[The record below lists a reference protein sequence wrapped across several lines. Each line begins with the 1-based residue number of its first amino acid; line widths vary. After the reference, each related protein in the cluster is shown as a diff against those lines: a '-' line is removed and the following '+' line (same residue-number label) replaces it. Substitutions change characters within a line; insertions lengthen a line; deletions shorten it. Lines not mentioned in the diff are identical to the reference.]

1 MPADDFFDR
10 TEFVQYFRDETDE
23 LLQSIEGDLLR
34 LEQFVDADAVDAELV
49 NSLFRALHTIKG
61 SAGMLQF
68 TAVQLVAHALEN
80 VFDLLRKD
88 RMPLTESGIT
98 LLFDG
103 RDLLNALVRAAVGGG
118 VEPAGVAEYLAR
130 LDAFAGVYEETA
142 QAIEGPRNDDEADEE
157 LRPVDDAQ
165 VSAFE
170 AEVARLL
177 AQAEAAQAAVDDL
190 FAAPLASA
198 PALAVPELA
207 PHPVPDPRAVAPAA
221 AASGRARPVSAKN
234 QTIRV
239 DIERLDNLLNLVGEL
254 VINRTRIS
262 DIAATLG
269 RELGTNGRAGSDV
282 SASLA
287 KDLSESS
294 ALLART
300 TNEIQES
307 IMKVRM
313 VPIGQ
318 VFDRFPRV
326 VRDLAKARGK
336 EIHLEIDGAETDL
349 DKTIV
354 DEVGE
359 PLMHLIRNCVDH
371 GIEPADVREARGKP
385 RHGTIT
391 LNAYHEGNQVI
402 VEISDD
408 GGGID
413 LQRVRDKAI
422 RLGVADENERLTD
435 REIVELIFT
444 PGFSTADQVTDVAGR
459 GVGMDVVKKNILR
472 LKGVF
477 DVDSVQGKGTTF
489 TMKLPLTLAIIQ
501 ALLVRVADELYSI
514 PLDAVIESQRID
526 AADVRTV
533 HGGEVITLRGQVVPL
548 IRVAEFFRLDAPRD
562 PDKVM
567 IVIVGLQGRQVG
579 LVVDSFQGEQE
590 IVIKP
595 LSDVIGRIAGVSGAT
610 ILGNGS
616 ISLIIDVHSLVAGAY
631 GTGEAA
637 RRAHQE
643 HAHRRHRDRFEAR
656 RHGRRLGFRGVAPA
670 ARADRGRTRDDRR
683 RRDRV
688 HSRRRE
694 DRGPSDH
701 PARPGQDHHRL
712 RKARARD
719 GRGRVERRLT
729 ATRRRFSLVSRP
741 ATARRR
747 AIRCSRNSVARRRTV
762 RRARGRAAARAR
774 FRLRSRAPCTG
785 AAWPS
790 RDR

>member
-1 MPADDFFDR
+1 VSSSDEFFDR
-10 TEFVQYFRDETDE
+10 SEFVQYFRDETDE
-23 LLQSIEGDLLR
+23 LLQSIDADLLR
-34 LEQFVDADAVDAELV
+34 LEGYVDSGTIDAEIV
-49 NSLFRALHTIKG
+49 ASLFRALHTIKG
-61 SAGMLQF
+61 SAGMLEF
-68 TAVQLVAHALEN
+68 SGVQHIAHKLEN
-80 VFDLLRKD
+80 VYDLLRKD
-88 RMPLTESGIT
+88 RMPLTEHGIN
-98 LLFDG
+98 LLFEG
-103 RDLLNALVRAAVGGG
+103 RDVLTAMVRAAIDGGDAPRG
-118 VEPAGVAEYLAR
+118 ADEYIER
-130 LDAFAGVYEETA
+130 LDAFAGIYDSTA
-142 QAIEGPRNDDEADEE
+142 QAIEGPRSELDADEDLTPLDEAQVAAFQAEVE
-157 LRPVDDAQ
+157 RLLVEAKTHREPVASPVD
-165 VSAFE
+165 
-170 AEVARLL
+170 L
-177 AQAEAAQAAVDDL
+177 EAAQAAVDAFVAPPL
-190 FAAPLASA
+190 EASEVAAR
-198 PALAVPELA
+198 
-207 PHPVPDPRAVAPAA
+207 PVPQLPAPAA
-221 AASGRARPVSAKN
+221 AEAKRASKN

-239 DIERLDNLLNLVGEL
+239 DIERLDLLLNLVGEL

-269 RELGTNGRAGSDV
+269 RQLGNGARADDGV
-282 SASLA
+282 ANLA

-318 VFDRFPRV
+318 VFDRFPRM

-336 EIHLEIDGAETDL
+336 DIVLEIAGAETDL

-359 PLMHLIRNCVDH
+359 PLMHLVRNCIDH
-371 GIEPADVREARGKP
+371 GIESPDAREASGKP
-385 RHGTIT
+385 RHGTLK

-402 VEISDD
+402 IEISDD

-422 RLGVADENERLTD
+422 RMGVIDESARLSD

-444 PGFSTADQVTDVAGR
+444 PGFSTADAVTDVSGR

-477 DVDSVQGKGTTF
+477 DVDSVPGEGTTF

-501 ALLVRVADELYSI
+501 ALLVNVADELYSI

-548 IRVAEFFRLDAPRD
+548 IRIAEFFRLEAPRD

-595 LSDVIGRIAGVSGAT
+595 LSDVIGRIAGISGAT

-616 ISLIIDVHSLVAGAY
+616 ISLIIDVHSLVAAAR
-631 GTGEAA
+631 GTGKVT
-637 RRAHQE
+637 RAE
-643 HAHRRHRDRFEAR
+643 FS
-656 RHGRRLGFRGVAPA
+656 GV
-670 ARADRGRTRDDRR
+670 
-683 RRDRV
+683 
-688 HSRRRE
+688 
-694 DRGPSDH
+694 
-701 PARPGQDHHRL
+701 
-712 RKARARD
+712 
-719 GRGRVERRLT
+719 
-729 ATRRRFSLVSRP
+729 
-741 ATARRR
+741 
-747 AIRCSRNSVARRRTV
+747 
-762 RRARGRAAARAR
+762 
-774 FRLRSRAPCTG
+774 
-785 AAWPS
+785 
-790 RDR
+790 

>member
-34 LEQFVDADAVDAELV
+34 LEQFVDAESVDAELV

-68 TAVQLVAHALEN
+68 AAVQQVAHKLEN

-88 RMPLTESGIT
+88 RMPLTEGGIT

-103 RDLLNALVRAAVGGG
+103 RDVLTALVRAAVGGG
-118 VEPAGVAEYLAR
+118 ETPAGVDEYVER
-130 LDAFAGVYEETA
+130 LDAFAAVYDATA
-142 QAIEGPRNDDEADEE
+142 QAIEGPRTDDDADD
-157 LRPVDDAQ
+157 LRPLDDAQ

-177 AQAEAAQAAVDDL
+177 DEAERRRKEESEDVPAVDVAAAQAAVDAL
-190 FAAPLASA
+190 FSA
-198 PALAVPELA
+198 EQSGAQ
-207 PHPVPDPRAVAPAA
+207 AA
-221 AASGRARPVSAKN
+221 AAAPFAAAFDQPVTLSLSKGAAAPDTLTLRRAQGDMPKAAAPDVKRPVSSKN

-239 DIERLDNLLNLVGEL
+239 DIERLDSLLNLVGEL

-269 RELGTNGRAGSDV
+269 RELGTNGRADGGV

-354 DEVGE
+354 DEVGD
-359 PLMHLIRNCVDH
+359 PLMHLVRNCVDH
-371 GIEPADVREARGKP
+371 GIEPAELREARGKP
-385 RHGTIT
+385 RHGTIK

-402 VEISDD
+402 IEIADD

-413 LQRVRDKAI
+413 LQRVREKAI
-422 RLGVADENERLTD
+422 RMGVIDESDRLSD

-444 PGFSTADQVTDVAGR
+444 PGFSTADQVTDVSGR
-459 GVGMDVVKKNILR
+459 GVGMDVVKRNILR

-477 DVDSVQGKGTTF
+477 DVDSVQGEGTKF

-562 PDKVM
+562 PNKVM

-595 LSDVIGRIAGVSGAT
+595 LSDVIGRIAGISGAT

-616 ISLIIDVHSLVAGAY
+616 ISLIIDVHSLVASAY
-631 GTGEAA
+631 GTGK
-637 RRAHQE
+637 
-643 HAHRRHRDRFEAR
+643 
-656 RHGRRLGFRGVAPA
+656 A
-670 ARADRGRTRDDRR
+670 ARA
-683 RRDRV
+683 
-688 HSRRRE
+688 E
-694 DRGPSDH
+694 
-701 PARPGQDHHRL
+701 
-712 RKARARD
+712 
-719 GRGRVERRLT
+719 
-729 ATRRRFSLVSRP
+729 FSGV
-741 ATARRR
+741 
-747 AIRCSRNSVARRRTV
+747 
-762 RRARGRAAARAR
+762 
-774 FRLRSRAPCTG
+774 
-785 AAWPS
+785 
-790 RDR
+790 